1 MKKSIAFIL
10 LCFLCL
16 KAQGQNAQQSSALIT
31 VPLKVI
37 NGDSS
42 WMRQDMLTSTIDK
55 PDNYILPGNYKTY
68 RVAAVTLSR
77 AQEYYER
84 FHQGKITAEAFN
96 KLSQAYNID
105 TSILYHGILKG
116 NHINVFTAI
125 DSVNKYVI
133 VDANNNYSFLD
144 DKVYVFPLKN
154 RLPDTPKTYVSITK
168 YNGNQKTTFSV
179 PVYINAFD
187 VNGGKTELEKS
198 LDVSLIAGSM
208 RLGEIKVNG
217 KTYLVGLDNRN
228 FGMEQSH
235 NKDYHVTIRQS
246 PLNENDIND
255 YFYLPYENIDIGGN
269 IYRIQQVT
277 DEAITLAFIKKR
289 ENAGGGLYTKAPEF
303 DIQDVMTGKPYK
315 LDLHSGKYTI
325 IDFWGSWCEPCI
337 EELPLLVSTHDK
349 YLNKV
354 NFVSIAVD
362 YSKNIEKLKGLIT
375 QNNLVWPQ
383 VWVDRHERDNNP
395 VSDYKVVGY
404 PTTVLL
410 DGNGTI
416 IYRGIGAD
424 ALENIIKI
432 LQNKL
437 GG

>member
-1 MKKSIAFIL
+1 MKKEILFIL
-10 LCFLCL
+10 LCILCL
-16 KAQGQNAQQSSALIT
+16 KVHSQNAPQPSKLIT
-31 VPLKVI
+31 IPLKVI

-42 WMRQDMLTSTIDK
+42 WLREVMLSSAINN
-55 PDNYILPGNYKTY
+55 PDNYTLPANYKTY
-68 RVAAVTLSR
+68 RVGAFILNT

-84 FHQGKITAEAFN
+84 LHNGKMTAEAFA
-96 KLSQAYNID
+96 KLPKGYNID
-105 TSILYHGILKG
+105 TSILYNGVLKG
-116 NHINVFTAI
+116 NRINVFTAI

-154 RLPDTPKTYVSITK
+154 HHIDTPKIYVSITK
-168 YNGNQKTTFSV
+168 YDGKQKIELSV
-179 PVYINAFD
+179 PIKIVAFEENISQTGFD
-187 VNGGKTELEKS
+187 KS

-208 RLGEIKVNG
+208 RLGQIEVNG
-217 KTYLVGLDNRN
+217 KTYLIGLNN
-228 FGMEQSH
+228 IHFGLTSSH
-235 NKDYHVTIRQS
+235 NTDYHVTIRQS

-255 YFYLPYENIDIGGN
+255 YFYFPFENIDVGGN

-289 ENAGGGLYTKAPEF
+289 ENAGGGLYTIAPEF
-303 DIQDVMTGKPYK
+303 DMPDVMTGRPYK

-416 IYRGIGAD
+416 IYRGIGAY